1 MKIFIAAFQTVWMIT
16 SWAIGTLW
24 REYMVDLHIDKWPWH
39 PNDYIWFAERWN
51 GRFAMFGVIAI
62 LQLELIYKESFWKL
76 IGVL

>member
-1 MKIFIAAFQTVWMIT
+1 
-16 SWAIGTLW
+16 
-24 REYMVDLHIDKWPWH
+24 MVDLHSDKWPWH